1 MKTSTLVQ
9 RKIEHYNTLGDLNH
23 TARLFLAFSEVNHE
37 STKGHVENVA
47 LLSEST
53 AKILR
58 KDEKA
63 AFFAGLL
70 HDIGKMF
77 LPSSLFDGHD
87 ISTDEYNQIK
97 EHAKLG
103 FKALKKFHLFIALC
117 AGLHHN
123 LYKAGYGLNLGDFPS
138 NWSPVTIKKLLEISV
153 IISICDFIDAYTNR
167 KTKLKDGSDKIEG
180 TVTLKKMLYTKYPN
194 DLEVIDAALTSQQ
207 LYSKGTHPIRIK
219 SIKKNTQKIPLTF

>member
-1 MKTSTLVQ
+1 MRISTLVQ
-9 RKIEHYNTLGDLNH
+9 KKIELYNPSGDLKH

-37 STKGHVENVA
+37 STKRHVENVA

-77 LPSSLFDGHD
+77 LPASLFDGHD
-87 ISTDEYNQIK
+87 ISEEEYTQIK
-97 EHAKLG
+97 EHAKMG
-103 FKALKKFHLFIALC
+103 FKALKKFHLFVALC

-123 LYKAGYGLNLGDFPS
+123 LYKAGYGLILEDFPS
-138 NWSPVTIKKLLEISV
+138 NWSPATIKKLLEISV
-153 IISICDFIDAYTNR
+153 IISICDFIDAYTKR
-167 KTKLKDGSDKIEG
+167 KTKLKDGSDRVKG
-180 TVTLKKMLYTKYPN
+180 VLTLKKMLYTKYPN
-194 DLEVIDAALTSQQ
+194 DLEIVDAALASQQ
-207 LYSKGTHPIRIK
+207 LYCSG
-219 SIKKNTQKIPLTF
+219 